1 MPAVAASGQQGGGD
15 ELGPGDEI
23 KVFKDEG
30 EDERE
35 QGGSETLQA
44 ELLEEKSSLI
54 TESEVSKI
62 KKMELCR
69 KRLCR
74 LNHSV
79 CSASTT
85 LLCPLVASP
94 LIEIFLFRH
103 IKSCIVRTVL
113 GFVLRRRGADFLQF
127 ETRISFRLRFQICLE
142 ERGCHMAEGS
152 MQEEPRQ

>member
-54 TESEVSKI
+54 TESEQVRFSSTFFE
-62 KKMELCR
+62 ELLR
-69 KRLCR
+69 K
-74 LNHSV
+74 
-79 CSASTT
+79 
-85 LLCPLVASP
+85 
-94 LIEIFLFRH
+94 
-103 IKSCIVRTVL
+103 
-113 GFVLRRRGADFLQF
+113 
-127 ETRISFRLRFQICLE
+127 SFP
-142 ERGCHMAEGS
+142 A
-152 MQEEPRQ
+152 